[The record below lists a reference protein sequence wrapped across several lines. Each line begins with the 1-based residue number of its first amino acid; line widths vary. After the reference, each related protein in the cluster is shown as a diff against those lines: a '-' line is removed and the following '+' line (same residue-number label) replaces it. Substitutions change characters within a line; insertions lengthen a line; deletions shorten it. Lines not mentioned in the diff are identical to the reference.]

1 MSADANTKENMKTRT
16 NDSNRE
22 RRTSIRLVSAL
33 LALTVLLVGA
43 GVVSVVLTGQP
54 DSAPPDTPAL
64 PRSGTVE
71 PDFPIS
77 GYFISASSRDET
89 NFGKLQDIKAFGG
102 DTVITFGSTL
112 QPATADDLPAD
123 CVVDG
128 KSCARVA
135 AGPRTVERYFTF
147 LDASKWG
154 PEALQCPG
162 DRQVT
167 NNGQSYTVLVL
178 PNAGKSCTSTD
189 DKYNIVVAGGSPAS
203 STDPSKSLATAATK
217 LGLKYFAGL
226 PAPAKR
232 SDLPY
237 LPDFSYKAILDLFT
251 DRFLKYQA
259 DANDLPGLAGFY
271 HHTEMPLTD
280 SATFDSVFALY
291 ASQNDAIHRILPT
304 RQAIISPYIDA
315 RVDKSGIS
323 VDDARRGIRRMAQTA
338 AGVQLN
344 IAIQDGMGT
353 GKGGAFSPS
362 EAASAVDPYA
372 ATIVGQGTWNSKY
385 LAPNKDYFTAAAA
398 GIKGTGA
405 VLWANLEGMAPAT
418 KQNPCGDS
426 LRGQTT
432 KARIDRQLQQVAAA
446 RKVISFMWDSYYT
459 CKGTGTTL
467 KKQVEAGLTTP
478 IITDV
483 TLQPD
488 TGTLEIIGFNLEGG
502 TATLNWTNKDGEE
515 TEKSGKAAS
524 FDPSYGVKH
533 GMNPQLGMISV
544 NIGATSIVKGKAF
557 SVNVTNSW
565 GAKATEFDSLL
576 S

>member
-1 MSADANTKENMKTRT
+1 MRPRKS

-22 RRTSIRLVSAL
+22 RRTSIRLVSVL
-33 LALTVLLVGA
+33 LALTVVLVGA
-43 GVVSVVLTGQP
+43 GVVGIVTTEQS
-54 DSAPPDTPAL
+54 DTARPKAADV
-64 PRSGTVE
+64 PNSGAAE
-71 PDFPIS
+71 PGFPIS
-77 GYFISASSRDET
+77 GYFISASSRDAT

-112 QPATADDLPAD
+112 KPARADELPAD
-123 CVVDG
+123 CLVDG
-128 KSCARVA
+128 NSCARVA
-135 AGPRTVERYFTF
+135 AGSRSVERYFTF

-178 PNAGKSCTSTD
+178 PNAGKACTSTD
-189 DKYNIVVAGGSPAS
+189 NKYNIVVAGGSPAS
-203 STDPSKSLATAATK
+203 STDPSKSLAGAATK
-217 LGLKYFAGL
+217 LGMKFFAGL

-232 SDLPY
+232 TDLTY
-237 LPDFSYKAILDLFT
+237 LPDFSYKATFDLFT

-291 ASQNDAIHRILPT
+291 TSQNDAIHRILPT
-304 RQAIISPYIDA
+304 RQAIVSPYIDA

-323 VDDARRGIRRMAQTA
+323 VDDARRGIRRIAETA

-362 EAASAVDPYA
+362 EGASAVDPYA

-398 GIKGTGA
+398 GIEDTGA

-432 KARIDRQLQQVAAA
+432 KERIDRQLQQVATA

-467 KKQVEAGLTTP
+467 KKQVETGLNTP

-483 TLQPD
+483 TFQP
-488 TGTLEIIGFNLEGG
+488 GTDQVEIVGFNLEGS
-502 TATLNWTNKDGEE
+502 TATLSWSNKDGEAI
-515 TEKSGKAAS
+515 EKSAKADS
-524 FDPSYGVKH
+524 FDPSYGMKH
-533 GMNPQLGMISV
+533 GMNPKLDMITV
-544 NIGATSIVKGKAF
+544 NFGKVVIGKGKAF

-565 GAKATEFDSLL
+565 GAKATEFHSLL
-576 S
+576 P